1 MLNGRKDSVDK
12 LVAELLMLLRE
23 LLAGQDRLLK
33 LALARREAMRVFDI
47 ARLETLAAQERTEAL
62 RLGELDRRR
71 QTLVGQFRAVL
82 GKGAAPTVSEIALRA
97 NEPVKSQ
104 LLGLAAQLKETVKQ
118 VERNARINATISE
131 TVVKGLAKVLKV
143 VTGLAQHAGLYMRN
157 GRKAAMHGIHL
168 LEVTA

>member
-1 MLNGRKDSVDK
+1 MDK
-12 LVAELLMLLRE
+12 LVAELLTLLRE

-47 ARLETLAAQERTEAL
+47 ARLEMLAAQERTETL
-62 RLGELDRRR
+62 RMAGLDRQR
-71 QTLVGQFRAVL
+71 QTLAGQFRAVL
-82 GKGAAPTVSEIALRA
+82 GKGVEPTVSEIARRV
-97 NEPVKSQ
+97 NEPVKSR
-104 LLGLAAQLKETVKQ
+104 LLGLAGQLKETVEQ
-118 VERNARINATISE
+118 VERNTRINATISE

-157 GRKAAMHGIHL
+157 GRKAALHGIHL

>member
-1 MLNGRKDSVDK
+1 MDK
-12 LVAELLMLLRE
+12 LVTELLTLLRE

-62 RLGELDRRR
+62 KMADLDRRR
-71 QTLVGQFRAVL
+71 QVLVGQFRVVL
-82 GKGAAPTVSEIALRA
+82 GKGVEPTVTEIARRV
-97 NEPVKSQ
+97 NEPMRSR
-104 LLGLAAQLKETVKQ
+104 LLGLAGQLKQTVEQ
-118 VERNARINATISE
+118 VERNTRINATISE

-157 GRKAAMHGIHL
+157 GRKAALHGIHL

>member
-1 MLNGRKDSVDK
+1 MCMDK
-12 LVAELLMLLRE
+12 LVTELLTLLRE

-62 RLGELDRRR
+62 RMAELDRKR
-71 QTLVGQFRAVL
+71 QLLVGQFKAAL
-82 GKGAAPTVSEIALRA
+82 GKGVEPTVTEIARRV
-97 NEPVKSQ
+97 NEPVKSR
-104 LLGLAAQLKETVKQ
+104 LLGLAGQLKETVEQ
-118 VERNARINATISE
+118 VERNTRINATISE

-157 GRKAAMHGIHL
+157 GRKAALHGIHL